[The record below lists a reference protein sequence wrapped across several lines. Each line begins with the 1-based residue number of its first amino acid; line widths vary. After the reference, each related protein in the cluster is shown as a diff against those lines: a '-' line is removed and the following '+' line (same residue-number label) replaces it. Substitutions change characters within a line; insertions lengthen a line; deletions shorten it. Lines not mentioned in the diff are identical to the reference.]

1 MITVGGGVQIE
12 GLGRCF
18 AQTVE
23 HNRIYLSCPT
33 VKGTFCYDVNS
44 GALTELWGTYR
55 NSMPTVLAIR
65 TNDHEVQLRDFHPG
79 DATIWQLEHE
89 GWSNDLAKSCYPT
102 ELTAITEL
110 ILNPKKSAEDVEH
123 SMVEFVKV
131 KVKKLSSTGA
141 YRFTINDEAVDFERC
156 LNEICSVIQAR
167 NGITYNF
174 NREVVLDYFS
184 SVAHDIFKEK

>member
-1 MITVGGGVQIE
+1 MIPVGGGVQVE

-33 VKGTFCYDVNS
+33 VKGTFCYDIHS

-55 NSMPTVLAIR
+55 NSMPTVLAKRI
-65 TNDHEVQLRDFHPG
+65 NNHEVQRLDIQPG
-79 DATIWQLEHE
+79 DASLWRLERE

-102 ELTAITEL
+102 ELTAITEVVL
-110 ILNPKKSAEDVEH
+110 DPRKTADDVEH

-131 KVKKLSSTGA
+131 KVKKLTSTGA
-141 YRFTINDEAVDFERC
+141 YRFIINDEAVDFERC
-156 LNEICSVIQAR
+156 LNEICAVIQAK
-167 NGITYNF
+167 NGIKHSF
-174 NREVVLDYFS
+174 DKKVVLDYFS